1 MNAGKKDVERHHLGS
16 VALVLGSL
24 TENQRSEAHS
34 KYEEFNEKD
43 LAEFLLPGMKEFDLG
58 SLFLDTKARYGNY
71 NKYSESKHNI
81 RPYSL
86 RRITDKKQ
94 IRVRW
99 LHVDAAHSISVLDSQ
114 ESVSLVTPVRSP

>member
-1 MNAGKKDVERHHLGS
+1 MNAGEKDVERHHLGG
-16 VALVLGSL
+16 VALVLGGL
-24 TENQRSEAHS
+24 TENQSSEAHS

-71 NKYSESKHNI
+71 NKYSESKHKI

-86 RRITDKKQ
+86 RLITDKK
-94 IRVRW
+94 
-99 LHVDAAHSISVLDSQ
+99 
-114 ESVSLVTPVRSP
+114 

>member
-1 MNAGKKDVERHHLGS
+1 MNAGEKDVERHHLGS

-24 TENQRSEAHS
+24 TENQSSEAHS
-34 KYEEFNEKD
+34 KYKEFNEKD
-43 LAEFLLPGMKEFDLG
+43 LAEFLLTGMEEFDLG
-58 SLFLDTKARYGNY
+58 SLFLDTKASYGNY

-94 IRVRW
+94 IWVRW
-99 LHVDAAHSISVLDSQ
+99 LHVYAAHSISVLDCQ
-114 ESVSLVTPVRSP
+114 ESVSLVTPIRSP